1 MAGRAKRHDARRGR
15 LGSAARF
22 RGLLAL
28 WRPAL
33 HAALGA
39 GLIAQ
44 SVGCTRPFYPTSA
57 DNEVAEILAQKDKY
71 PAWKIEN
78 WHVYPDPRARFGDP
92 TNPDHP
98 PMPPDDPA
106 AYDLSPN
113 PQKPPKAGIERVE
126 GTGYLELIAEW
137 DKENRDRRAKEET
150 EERRKL
156 EEPPILKDKV
166 G

>member
-15 LGSAARF
+15 LGYAARF

-44 SVGCTRPFYPTSA
+44 SVGCTRPFYRKRA

-92 TNPDHP
+92 TNPDRP
-98 PMPPDDPA
+98 PMPPDDDS
-106 AYDLSPN
+106 AYKLSPHPQN
-113 PQKPPKAGIERVE
+113 PGHAGVGRIE
-126 GTGYLELIAEW
+126 GTGYLEMIKTW
-137 DKENRDRRAKEET
+137 DSANR
-150 EERRKL
+150 EER
-156 EEPPILKDKV
+156 EA
-166 G
+166 